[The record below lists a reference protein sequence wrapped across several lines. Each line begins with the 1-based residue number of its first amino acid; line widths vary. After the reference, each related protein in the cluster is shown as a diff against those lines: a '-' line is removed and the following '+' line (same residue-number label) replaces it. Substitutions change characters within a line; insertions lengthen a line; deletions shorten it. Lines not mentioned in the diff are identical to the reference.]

1 MGYTMSMV
9 SVKYR
14 GRWYQAIHDTVVK
27 ETEDRD
33 FYTGLD
39 SYWWVIALL
48 LLTEADVVII

>member
-14 GRWYQAIHDTVVK
+14 GRRYQAIHDTVVK